1 MGGILSNVFHPIKTT
16 KKGEDK
22 VEDQTSAPKKKY
34 RLDIIII
41 SAILLVS
48 LVLLLVVTLSKEEGA
63 VVVVEIDGNVVAT
76 YPLNENAEYS
86 LNGGTNNLVIKDG
99 QAYLNYSNCPDHT
112 CEKTGK
118 IQYVGQT
125 IICLPNKIAITVK
138 GDVTDGGVDFVS

>member
-1 MGGILSNVFHPIKTT
+1 M
-16 KKGEDK
+16 EDK
-22 VEDQTSAPKKKY
+22 ASTPKKKY
-34 RLDIIII
+34 RLDVIVIA
-41 SAILLVS
+41 AILLVS

-63 VVVVEIDGNVVAT
+63 VVVVELDGVVVGT
-76 YPLNENAEYS
+76 YPLNKDAEYS

-99 QAYLNYSNCPDHT
+99 QAYLNYSDCPDHT

-138 GDVTDGGVDFVS
+138 GDVADGGVDFVS